1 MTWHFYY
8 RDMIGWYT
16 FDSHWFKN
24 RGFPI
29 FVQSERGI
37 SLSLHWHQLFSF
49 LPILRV
55 INLCPR
61 RITLE
66 TFILSPTRIFLQMS
80 KFFALFSFFDQK
92 LFFLISINFKLESAI
107 YWLTSDFSY
116 QKISEKNLRLAIW
129 KENPISWEMN
139 PFHVIFTVP
148 HLVRQNMIAKQSK
161 KCLTSL
167 VMTSSWRH

>member
-1 MTWHFYY
+1 MREAEKEISKTYAKLY
-8 RDMIGWYT
+8 IGHNEILLCIDSVVVNDPRHCVTLNDLAFLLPRYDWLIYIV
-16 FDSHWFKN
+16 DSHWFKN

-66 TFILSPTRIFLQMS
+66 TFILSPTRIFLQML
-80 KFFALFSFFDQK
+80 KFFALF
-92 LFFLISINFKLESAI
+92 
-107 YWLTSDFSY
+107 
-116 QKISEKNLRLAIW
+116 R
-129 KENPISWEMN
+129 
-139 PFHVIFTVP
+139 IF
-148 HLVRQNMIAKQSK
+148 
-161 KCLTSL
+161 
-167 VMTSSWRH
+167 